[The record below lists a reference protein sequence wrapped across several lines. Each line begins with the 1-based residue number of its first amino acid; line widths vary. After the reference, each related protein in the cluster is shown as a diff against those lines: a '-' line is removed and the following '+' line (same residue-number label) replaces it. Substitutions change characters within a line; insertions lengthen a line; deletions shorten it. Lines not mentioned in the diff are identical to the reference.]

1 MRSASIALLLAGAAC
16 EVFAYWGLNTA
27 RGRRAFDEMA
37 GMLPLAAAPAGV
49 VLILLAAVLW
59 WRSWAK
65 RG

>member
-1 MRSASIALLLAGAAC
+1 MRPAIVALLLAGIAC
-16 EVFAYWGLNTA
+16 EVFAYWGMNTV

-37 GMLPLAAAPAGV
+37 GILPLAAAPTGV

-59 WRSWAK
+59 WRTWGK